1 MYEEPKITFLL
12 FLKEDVLTASSGFD
26 EEFSDD
32 NVDDDGW
39 V

>member
-12 FLKEDVLTASSGFD
+12 FLEEDVLTTSNNFD
-26 EEFSDD
+26 FNSSDD